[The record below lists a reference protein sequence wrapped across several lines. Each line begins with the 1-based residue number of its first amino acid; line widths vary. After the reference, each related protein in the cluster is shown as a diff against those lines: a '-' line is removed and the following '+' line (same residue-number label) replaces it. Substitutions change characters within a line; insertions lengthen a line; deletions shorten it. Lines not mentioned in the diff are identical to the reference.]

1 MLKRSRARTT
11 RASTV
16 GTRRPRARTTISTRA
31 IKTKRSITA
40 KGQRAR
46 ARHLQVL
53 KLERLE
59 DLELKCP

>member
-11 RASTV
+11 RGSTV
-16 GTRRPRARTTISTRA
+16 GTRSRARA